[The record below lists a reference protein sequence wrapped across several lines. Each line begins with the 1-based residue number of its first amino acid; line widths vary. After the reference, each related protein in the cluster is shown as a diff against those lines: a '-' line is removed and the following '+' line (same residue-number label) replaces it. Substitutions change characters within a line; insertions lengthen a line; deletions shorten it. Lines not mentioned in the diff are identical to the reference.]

1 MNRLFALLL
10 LLVAGT
16 VPAAAATIDFEEFNL
31 GYQTPVG
38 TYAAWFAS
46 QGYEFNGVNA
56 PGCSQFGC
64 PPEILIGASGS
75 KSLGALN
82 YWGGQDGYGAQV
94 FVSMRKADSGAF
106 AISSL
111 DLVLAGLGGTS
122 ISGTL
127 AGGGS
132 AQLSVPVGTGD
143 WLNLELVT
151 FSATGS
157 GFGELGATV
166 VELDNIVV
174 TAVPIPAAVWL
185 FGSALAGLG
194 WFRRKQTA

>member
-1 MNRLFALLL
+1 MNRLFATLL

-16 VPAAAATIDFEEFNL
+16 VPAAAATINFEEFNL

-38 TYAAWFAS
+38 TYYAWFSS
-46 QGYEFNGVNA
+46 QDYEFNGGNG
-56 PGCSQFGC
+56 PGCSTQGC

-94 FVSMRKADSGAF
+94 AISMRKADGGAF

-111 DLVLAGLGGTS
+111 DLVLAGLGSTA
-122 ISGTL
+122 ITGTL
-127 AGGGS
+127 AGGGL

-151 FSATGS
+151 FSAAGDNS
-157 GFGELGATV
+157 GQLGATV

-185 FGSALAGLG
+185 FGSCLGLFG
-194 WFRRKQTA
+194 WLRRRQS

>member
-1 MNRLFALLL
+1 MNRLFSLLL

-31 GYQTPVG
+31 GDGPTGSFG
-38 TYAAWFAS
+38 TYAWFLS
-46 QGYEFNGVNA
+46 QGYEFNGGNG
-56 PGCSQFGC
+56 PCGQYGC
-64 PPEILIGASGS
+64 PPEILIGDSGS
-75 KSLGALN
+75 KSLGAFN
-82 YWGGQDGYGAQV
+82 GWPGQDGYGAQV
-94 FVSMRKADSGAF
+94 FISMRKADGGAF

-122 ISGTL
+122 ITGTL
-127 AGGGS
+127 AGGGA

-151 FSATGS
+151 FSAAGDNS
-157 GFGELGATV
+157 GQLGATV

-174 TAVPIPAAVWL
+174 AAVPIPAAVWL
-185 FGSALAGLG
+185 FGSCLGLLG
-194 WFRRKQTA
+194 WLRRRQS